1 MNWIYLIFAIIMEVL
16 GTTMMKLTNGFT
28 KLIPSVLMFVF
39 YLGSLSFLTFALKR
53 IEVGTAYAIW
63 SGFGT
68 ALITIFGIVF
78 FKENISIAKVVSI
91 TLIIM
96 GVVGLNLSGGT
107 H

>member
-1 MNWIYLIFAIIMEVL
+1 
-16 GTTMMKLTNGFT
+16 MMKLTNGFT

-39 YLGSLSFLTFALKR
+39 YLGSLSCLTFALKR

-68 ALITIFGIVF
+68 ALITLIGIIF

-91 TLIIM
+91 SLIIM